1 MTTAHPQKS
10 EIESFNDSLARCGR
24 GDQLFQR
31 FYDLFL
37 DSSAEVREKFRNADV
52 RKVRRELKT
61 AFYML
66 VEYMAMGWPECEAY
80 LERIA
85 RVHGRQGRDIAPHLY
100 DLWLECLLRA
110 VKEHDAL
117 WSSEVEAAWRYMMGA
132 GISFLKS
139 RYDGPPLAPETAR
152 TGVNP

>member
-1 MTTAHPQKS
+1 MSADSQQS
-10 EIESFNDSLARCGR
+10 EIERFNDSLARCQR
-24 GDQLFQR
+24 GDQFFQR

-37 DSSAEVREKFRNADV
+37 DSSPEVREKFRNADV

-66 VEYMAMGWPECEAY
+66 VEYTAMGWPECEAY

-85 RVHGRQGRDIAPHLY
+85 TVHSRQGRDIAPHLY

-110 VKEHDAL
+110 VQEHDAL

-132 GISFLKS
+132 GISFLKA
-139 RYDGPPLAPETAR
+139 RYDGPLAAR
-152 TGVNP
+152 ERVCGGVEP